1 MMSSVF
7 GTAKATQEADNVLI
21 LQSQEGQR
29 SLEVKKNRFDGE
41 VGAVDLEFDKETKKF
56 YEVSNDSYDG
66 YDDYAADYSS
76 HGGVEYSGF
85 SAGAYSIPSPSP
97 MQSSMFSTAPS
108 VAVAADHGH
117 GGPESP
123 AHDKPGNE
131 AQSNNEN
138 PDDQPPAPPKKREVV
153 MW

>member
-21 LQSQEGQR
+21 LQSQEGRR

-41 VGAVDLEFDKETKKF
+41 VGAVDLEFDKQTKKF
-56 YEVSNDSYDG
+56 YETSDNLN
-66 YDDYAADYSS
+66 DYAGDYSS
-76 HGGVEYSGF
+76 RGASEYSGF
-85 SAGAYSIPSPSP
+85 SAGAYSIPSASP

-108 VAVAADHGH
+108 IAVAADHG
-117 GGPESP
+117 GSEPP
-123 AHDKPGNE
+123 AHDQAGNE
-131 AQSNNEN
+131 VQPNDES
-138 PDDQPPAPPKKREVV
+138 PDDQPPTPPKKQDVV